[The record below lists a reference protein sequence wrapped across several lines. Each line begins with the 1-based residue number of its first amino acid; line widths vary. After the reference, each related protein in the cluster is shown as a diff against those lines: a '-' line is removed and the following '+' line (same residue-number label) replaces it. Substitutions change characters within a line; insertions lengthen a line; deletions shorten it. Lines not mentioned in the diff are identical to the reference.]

1 MLRSV
6 QLRLAIPVSLV
17 ALLALLIAGCGGGGE
32 SGGTDPATIAP
43 PKTPLYLD
51 VTVQPE
57 GEVKKNIEAL
67 AKNLA
72 GINDLG
78 GLIVS
83 QLEASAEGGGEVDF
97 EKEVQPWLG
106 EKAAI
111 FFEEYE
117 EGEHFNGYGAA
128 VQTEDEEEA
137 RAFVEKKAEDEEE
150 PAKKGSYEGVDFYVT
165 ADSGQTIGVF
175 DGLLVFAEDEEIFK
189 SLVDASEGESLGGE
203 DAFTSATANVPANS
217 AADVYVDIGTLIE
230 QAGNEIDSETELFLD
245 SVGIEPKE
253 ATAVASLVPGA
264 NRIEIDFSSN
274 LSENPPS
281 GDASKLLGSLPA
293 GSLAAFA
300 APEFGSRFNEGID
313 RIDAKGIPS
322 QGIPPHKLKSTLKKA
337 GVDIESIAS
346 SIGDVGAFVE
356 GSSER
361 NLGGSL
367 VLQTEDP
374 QQAKNT
380 VSNLGLFLRASHTP
394 GVTAIGGEA
403 SGFSVHSPEL
413 GRQPLVVISKGD
425 RIAIGYGLAGARA
438 VLTESGKALA
448 DSPPYKEAVS
458 ALGGTPITAFVN
470 VPAAVKLASTIEPSA
485 DPGRKQI
492 EEVFREK
499 ATYAAIGTEASG
511 DLATAKLIVGLK
523 K

>member
-1 MLRSV
+1 MRLRF
-6 QLRLAIPVSLV
+6 AFPVLIAALV
-17 ALLALLIAGCGGGGE
+17 ALLVAGCGGGSEE

-43 PKTPLYLD
+43 PKTPLYVD

-67 AKNLA
+67 AKNLV
-72 GINDLG
+72 GISDLG
-78 GLIVS
+78 EVIVS
-83 QLEASAEGGGEVDF
+83 QLEASTEGGSEVNF
-97 EKEVQPWLG
+97 EKEIQPWLG

-117 EGEHFNGYGAA
+117 EGENFNGYGAA

-137 RAFVEKKAEDEEE
+137 RSFVEKTAEDEEE

-165 ADSGQTIGVF
+165 AGSGQTVGVF

-189 SLVDASEGESLGGE
+189 SLVNASEGESLGGE
-203 DAFTSATANVPANS
+203 EAFTNATANVPGNS
-217 AADVYVDIGTLIE
+217 AADVYVDIGALIE
-230 QAGNEIDSETELFLD
+230 EAGNEINSETELFLD

-264 NRIEIDFSSN
+264 ERIEVDFSSN
-274 LSENPPS
+274 LSKNPPT
-281 GDASKLLGSLPA
+281 GDASELLGSLPA

-300 APEFGSRFNEGID
+300 STEFGSRFNEGID

-337 GVDIESIAS
+337 GVDVESIAS

-356 GSSER
+356 GGSQS
-361 NLGGSL
+361 NLAGSF

-394 GVTAIGGEA
+394 GVTAIGGGA
-403 SGFSVHSPEL
+403 AGFSVHSREL

-425 RIAIGYGLAGARA
+425 RIAIGYGLAPAKA
-438 VLTESGKALA
+438 ALSESGETLSDTAA
-448 DSPPYKEAVS
+448 YKEAVS
-458 ALGGTPITAFVN
+458 ALGGTPITAFVD
-470 VPAAVKLASTIEPSA
+470 VPAAVKLASTIEPSS
-485 DPGRKQI
+485 DPSRKQV
-492 EEVFREK
+492 EEILSEK
-499 ATYAAIGTEASG
+499 ASYAALGTEASNG
-511 DLATAKLIVGLK
+511 LVTAKLIVGIK